1 MINIASNPGFG
12 LPKRTSLQLLLMLT
26 AIFSPVLHA
35 QNIDPLLIEAVR
47 WYTGETG
54 RVDDV
59 KARALLEEA
68 VLDDDVLSRMW
79 LARVYSTGRMTYEA
93 DKARAQTLAEAVIA
107 DIEMLADSGLAEAQ
121 FLMGTAYAEGL
132 GKVVD
137 AELAVD
143 WYHKAAAQ
151 GHVLAQ
157 HNLGNVSYSGTGTD
171 QDYAQAVYWWQLAA
185 AQGDAIPQYRLG
197 NMYEEGLG
205 VIRDPAMAEYWY
217 REAASR
223 GNANAAAALEKLTE

>member
-1 MINIASNPGFG
+1 MTNKASSSGFC
-12 LPKRTSLQLLLMLT
+12 LPKRTIVHLLVLLT
-26 AIFSPVLHA
+26 AIFSSVLHA
-35 QNIDPLLIEAVR
+35 QSIDPLLIEAVR

-54 RVDDV
+54 QVDDV

-93 DKARAQTLAEAVIA
+93 DKARAQNLAEAVID
-107 DIEMLADSGLAEAQ
+107 DIETLAESGLAEAQ

-137 AELAVD
+137 AEQAVD
-143 WYHKAAAQ
+143 WYRKAAAQ

-157 HNLGNVSYSGTGTD
+157 HNLGNVSFSGTGTD

-185 AQGDAIPQYRLG
+185 EQGDAIPQFRLG
-197 NMYEEGLG
+197 NMYAEGLG
-205 VIRDPAMAEYWY
+205 VNRDSGMAEYWY

-223 GNANAAAALEKLTE
+223 GNVNAVAALSKLTE